1 MSTSLSS
8 KNRRRPVLSVSNAW
22 VQGVALVM
30 VFGFLVMGFLAYR
43 TYTASMPLP
52 EKIVSQST
60 GETVLTKEEILNGQA
75 LYQTR
80 GLQQYGSVMG
90 HGAYLGPDYTAEYL
104 RMSLEKTRELN
115 DANGVPDFIDDTD
128 TPEEAVKKEFRE
140 NRYDE
145 ETGVLEWTDNQIA
158 AFESIKDYY
167 AEYFGPLSH
176 EKGLPSEFITDEK
189 QINNL
194 VGFFGWTAWASA
206 AERPGHDYS
215 YTNNWPAEPRVD
227 NGPTADLVVWS
238 VLSLIALIGGTGL
251 IFAIYGRWSKSIGW
265 HLSLIHI
272 SEPTRPY

>member
-1 MSTSLSS
+1 MSTSLNSQV
-8 KNRRRPVLSVSNAW
+8 RRRPVLSVSNAW

-30 VFGFLVMGFLAYR
+30 IFGFLVMGFLAYR

-104 RMSLEKTRELN
+104 RLSLEKARELN
-115 DANGVPDFIDDTD
+115 DANGVPDFIDDAD

-140 NRYDE
+140 NRYNE

-158 AFESIKDYY
+158 AFESNKEYY
-167 AEYFGPLSH
+167 AEG
-176 EKGLPSEFITDEK
+176 GL
-189 QINNL
+189 
-194 VGFFGWTAWASA
+194 
-206 AERPGHDYS
+206 
-215 YTNNWPAEPRVD
+215 
-227 NGPTADLVVWS
+227 
-238 VLSLIALIGGTGL
+238 
-251 IFAIYGRWSKSIGW
+251 RW
-265 HLSLIHI
+265 
-272 SEPTRPY
+272 

>member
-8 KNRRRPVLSVSNAW
+8 QDRRKPVLSVSNVW

-60 GETVLTKEEILNGQA
+60 GETVLTKDEILNGQA
-75 LYQTR
+75 LYQAR

-104 RMSLEKTRELN
+104 RMSLEKARELN
-115 DANGVPDFIDDTD
+115 DANGVPDFVDPSA
-128 TPEEAVKKEFRE
+128 TPEEAVKEEFRA
-140 NRYDE
+140 NRYDKE
-145 ETGVLEWTDNQIA
+145 SGVLEWTDNQIA
-158 AFESIKDYY
+158 AFESAKEYY

-176 EKGLPSEFITDEK
+176 DKGLPSDFITDQGE
-189 QINNL
+189 INNL

-215 YTNNWPAEPRVD
+215 YTNNWPPSRALTTVRPLTSWC
-227 NGPTADLVVWS
+227 GPS
-238 VLSLIALIGGTGL
+238 C
-251 IFAIYGRWSKSIGW
+251 
-265 HLSLIHI
+265 
-272 SEPTRPY
+272 P